1 VPVRVAFGG
10 DDESLPSTVDSSATV
25 EKRATVLAYTAR
37 PTWPTTFRPRCAGR
51 WASRAAPPIG
61 GRTVTFTMGTGP
73 SAKSCTCVTDAAG
86 LATCT
91 IANVVQPPSAASVP
105 IQLAF
110 AGDDFYWSWTA
121 SASANLLFYTGRATG
136 LSAKLLIL
144 PPAVVSDTG
153 EVSTASRSTTR
164 RAAVSWANGLL
175 TATGISASVTT
186 GGGTSSAKASTGQ
199 LTLRLAGL
207 PVIRATDLQT
217 TSQSSCQIGP
227 FTADASGWVSIGS
240 LSIGGVAPSVV
251 TVGPNTVIRAG
262 VLTITLN
269 E

>member
-1 VPVRVAFGG
+1 
-10 DDESLPSTVDSSATV
+10 
-25 EKRATVLAYTAR
+25 
-37 PTWPTTFRPRCAGR
+37 
-51 WASRAAPPIG
+51 
-61 GRTVTFTMGTGP
+61 
-73 SAKSCTCVTDAAG
+73 
-86 LATCT
+86 
-91 IANVVQPPSAASVP
+91 
-105 IQLAF
+105 
-110 AGDDFYWSWTA
+110 
-121 SASANLLFYTGRATG
+121 
-136 LSAKLLIL
+136 
-144 PPAVVSDTG
+144 VVSDTG

-227 FTADASGWVSIGS
+227 FTADASGSVSIGS
-240 LSIGGVAPSVV
+240 LSIGGVAQSVV
-251 TVGPNTVIRAG
+251 TVGPNTVIRAA

-269 E
+269 EQKPVDGSSAGLAVNAMRVSAPGLADVVVPLAKTDIHNCP